1 MNHIE
6 WDDSYEIGVDFIDKE
21 HRLLFSRMNKL
32 LKLSETEEKSE
43 WACREGVKYLKNHT
57 VEHFEH
63 EEAYML
69 STRYSDFEI
78 HRRLHDDFRHKTL
91 PALEAELERNFYSTE
106 SIRHFVGVCI
116 GWVVAHTKTED
127 LAIVG
132 KGTSKWK
139 MIPQEEE
146 KNALKM
152 MITRLV
158 QELFHLN
165 AKAISDQ
172 YAGEDFGKMVSNR
185 FLYRGEK
192 GEKWEVTLVFEER
205 LLLKVIGE
213 ILNEKYTRVDDMVL
227 NVNRYITRQFLEKV
241 REYFPKLDL
250 WELEKES
257 LLTYEQLSKSYERT
271 PQNYSLLFDTGEG
284 YFAFSASTGDSSQV
298 KGATAIN
305 HDNAMNTIREYLVM
319 ENAEQAARKPKILVV
334 DDSDFM
340 RTRMVKLLE
349 SDYDVIEADSSI
361 AAIKKIVVNRPG
373 LVLLD
378 YEMPVCDGRQALEM
392 IRSEKDIASIPVFF
406 LTGRGDRESV
416 KNVMALKPEGY
427 LLKTMTDDVIKKF
440 IDDFFANKG
449 K

>member
-21 HRLLFSRMNKL
+21 HKLLFSRMNKL
-32 LKLSETEEKSE
+32 LKLNESDEKSE
-43 WACREGVKYLKNHT
+43 WACREGVKYLKNHA

-69 STRYSDFEI
+69 SIRYDDFEI
-78 HRRLHDDFRHKTL
+78 HRRLHDNFRHKTL
-91 PALEAELERNFYSTE
+91 PALEAELERSFYSTE
-106 SIRHFVGVCI
+106 SIRHFIGVCI

-132 KGTSKWK
+132 KGAPKWK
-139 MIPQEEE
+139 DIPQEEE
-146 KNALKM
+146 ANALKSV
-152 MITRLV
+152 ITRLV
-158 QELFHLN
+158 QELFHLS
-165 AKAISDQ
+165 ARTISDH

-192 GEKWEVTLVFEER
+192 GEKWEITLVFEER

-241 REYFPKLDL
+241 REYFPKMDL
-250 WELEKES
+250 LELEKES

-284 YFAFSASTGDSSQV
+284 YFAFSASAGDSSQG
-298 KGATAIN
+298 KGAAVIN
-305 HDNAMNTIREYLVM
+305 HDNAMSTIREYLVM
-319 ENAEQAARKPKILVV
+319 EDAEQAARKHKVLVV

-340 RTRMVKLLE
+340 RTRIVKLLE
-349 SDYDVIEADSSI
+349 EDYDVIEADSSI
-361 AAIKKIVVNRPG
+361 AAIKKIVVNWPG

-392 IRSEKDIASIPVFF
+392 IRSEKDIANIPVIF

-416 KNVMALKPEGY
+416 KNVMSLKPEGY

>member
-106 SIRHFVGVCI
+106 SIRHFLGVCI

-165 AKAISDQ
+165 AKAID
-172 YAGEDFGKMVSNR
+172 R
-185 FLYRGEK
+185 
-192 GEKWEVTLVFEER
+192 
-205 LLLKVIGE
+205 
-213 ILNEKYTRVDDMVL
+213 
-227 NVNRYITRQFLEKV
+227 
-241 REYFPKLDL
+241 
-250 WELEKES
+250 
-257 LLTYEQLSKSYERT
+257 KS
-271 PQNYSLLFDTGEG
+271 
-284 YFAFSASTGDSSQV
+284 
-298 KGATAIN
+298 
-305 HDNAMNTIREYLVM
+305 
-319 ENAEQAARKPKILVV
+319 VV
-334 DDSDFM
+334 
-340 RTRMVKLLE
+340 
-349 SDYDVIEADSSI
+349 
-361 AAIKKIVVNRPG
+361 
-373 LVLLD
+373 
-378 YEMPVCDGRQALEM
+378 
-392 IRSEKDIASIPVFF
+392 
-406 LTGRGDRESV
+406 
-416 KNVMALKPEGY
+416 
-427 LLKTMTDDVIKKF
+427 
-440 IDDFFANKG
+440 
-449 K
+449 